1 MEDRDC
7 HVLTMTLNII
17 KHCNIVPHF
26 NFTTSTYMTYC
37 YFFHVY
43 FAYDNFVLRDAFI
56 WFPDCCPQRVFR
68 VNLVGNIKELNQ
80 AENGVPGLKQNS
92 VEGIFYLKTIT
103 V

>member
-17 KHCNIVPHF
+17 KHYNSVPHF
-26 NFTTSTYMTYC
+26 NYTTSTYMTYC
-37 YFFHVY
+37 YFFHV
-43 FAYDNFVLRDAFI
+43 RDAFI

-68 VNLVGNIKELNQ
+68 VHLVGLNQ